1 MSKKNNQL
9 VENLKLN
16 ADAREFALY
25 DIWQL
30 LSKIE
35 TTNLSDFERALL
47 NCAMSR
53 AWEAGNIDFTE

>member
-1 MSKKNNQL
+1 MSKKNQVML
-9 VENLKLN
+9 ENLQLN
-16 ADAREFALY
+16 ADAREFALF

-35 TTNLSDFERALL
+35 TKNLTEFERALL

-53 AWEAGNIDFTE
+53 AWEAGNIDFTA